1 MESTWLSWPKQFSVN
16 LKLFF
21 EEQDMEVSELE
32 IDTTLKT
39 FSDENFIPNVIKKFV
54 RKNILTWSPLTNKQK
69 VSLSQTKKNFFDSS

>member
-54 RKNILTWSPLTNKQK
+54 RKNILT
-69 VSLSQTKKNFFDSS
+69 